1 MRENRQV
8 GRMVVTL
15 LVVALGLG
23 MLVAVPMAQAVCA
36 SEDRIALAQMG
47 HTRAQIDAM
56 CGSGGNPF
64 VTPSMPSATVCATPA
79 GGCYLGEQVPV
90 GSRCWC
96 PRGMGQVVYGV
107 AR

>member
-1 MRENRQV
+1 MRRNRQY
-8 GRMVVTL
+8 GRMVVML
-15 LVVALGLG
+15 LVVMLGLS
-23 MLVAVPMAQAVCA
+23 MLIAVPRAQAGCA

-79 GGCYLGEQVPV
+79 GGCYLGEQIPV
-90 GSRCWC
+90 GSQCWC
-96 PRGMGQVVYGV
+96 PRGMGQVVHGV